1 MHPQSGRAKHVCFLD
16 WQCSRYSSPILDIV
30 YFLFLC
36 TDSELR
42 ARYFDDLVQFY
53 HHSLRAQL
61 ERLGCDVNELFPF
74 TTMLRHLRQLGRF
87 ALTISLFAVPM
98 LCMDNEDLPDMEEVM
113 KSINDNKFED
123 NEQVFAVTKKSKSK
137 YDIRMSGILRDMNK
151 RGFFN

>member
-1 MHPQSGRAKHVCFLD
+1 M
-16 WQCSRYSSPILDIV
+16 

-36 TDSELR
+36 TDAPLR

-74 TTMLRHLRQLGRF
+74 TTMLRHLRQLGRY

-98 LCMDNEDLPDMEEVM
+98 LCTANADLPDMDEVAQKM
-113 KSINDNKFED
+113 QDKKFDESAEAIFAIND
-123 NEQVFAVTKKSKSK
+123 KSKSS